1 MKEYQLQVK
10 SSLHDWEAFGQIYT
24 DPKQAK
30 EQLAS
35 VRRIVASS
43 AIAARNKT
51 QYRLVM
57 HEVTPWAE
65 VAE

>member
-10 SSLHDWEAFGQIYT
+10 SSLHDWEAFGPIYT

-35 VRRIVASS
+35 VLRIVASS

-57 HEVTPWAE
+57 HEVTPWEE

>member
-1 MKEYQLQVK
+1 MAEYQLQVK
-10 SSLHDWEAFGQIYT
+10 SSLHDWEAFGTIYT
-24 DPKQAK
+24 DSTQAK

-35 VRRIVASS
+35 IRRIVSQS
-43 AIAARNKT
+43 AVGKRNKT

-57 HEVTPWAE
+57 REVTPWAE

>member
-1 MKEYQLQVK
+1 MQVK

-24 DPKQAK
+24 DLRQAR

-35 VRRIVASS
+35 IRSIVSQS
-43 AIAARNKT
+43 AVGKRNKT

-57 HEVTPWAE
+57 HEVTPWSE
-65 VAE
+65 VDE

>member
-1 MKEYQLQVK
+1 MNEYQLQVK
-10 SSLHDWEAFGQIYT
+10 SSLHDWEAFGQIYA

-35 VRRIVASS
+35 VRRIIASS

-65 VAE
+65 VKE

>member
-1 MKEYQLQVK
+1 MNEYQLQVK

-57 HEVTPWAE
+57 HEVTPWSE

>member
-10 SSLHDWEAFGQIYT
+10 SSLHDWEAFGPIYT

-30 EQLAS
+30 EQLDS
-35 VRRIVASS
+35 VRSIVASS
-43 AIAARNKT
+43 AVGKRNKT

-57 HEVTPWAE
+57 HEVTPWSE

>member
-10 SSLHDWEAFGQIYT
+10 SSLHDWEAFGPIYT

-57 HEVTPWAE
+57 REVTPWAE
-65 VAE
+65 VKE

>member
-10 SSLHDWEAFGQIYT
+10 SSLHDWEAFGPIYT
-24 DPKQAK
+24 DPKQAR
-30 EQLAS
+30 EQLVS
-35 VRRIVASS
+35 VLRIVASS

-57 HEVTPWAE
+57 HEVTPWSE

>member
-1 MKEYQLQVK
+1 MNEYQLQVK

-65 VAE
+65 VKE

>member
-10 SSLHDWEAFGQIYT
+10 SSLHDWEAFGTIYT
-24 DPKQAK
+24 DLKQAK
-30 EQLAS
+30 EQLDS

-51 QYRLVM
+51 QYRLVV
-57 HEVTPWAE
+57 HEVTPWCE

>member
-1 MKEYQLQVK
+1 MQVK
-10 SSLHDWEAFGQIYT
+10 SSLHDWEAFGPIYT
-24 DPKQAK
+24 DPTQAK

-35 VRRIVASS
+35 VLRIVASS

-57 HEVTPWAE
+57 HEVTPWEE

>member
-10 SSLHDWEAFGQIYT
+10 SSLHDWEAFGPIYT

-30 EQLAS
+30 EQLES
-35 VRRIVASS
+35 VRSIVASS

>member
-10 SSLHDWEAFGQIYT
+10 SSLHDWEAFGPIYT
-24 DPKQAK
+24 DQTQAK

-35 VRRIVASS
+35 VLRIVASS
-43 AIAARNKT
+43 AIGKRNKT

-57 HEVTPWAE
+57 HEVTPWSE

>member
-10 SSLHDWEAFGQIYT
+10 SSLHDWEAFGTIYT
-24 DPKQAK
+24 DLKQAK

-57 HEVTPWAE
+57 HEVTPWSE
-65 VAE
+65 VDE

>member
-10 SSLHDWEAFGQIYT
+10 SSLFDGAASSEIYT

-35 VRRIVASS
+35 VLRIVASS

-65 VAE
+65 VKE

>member
-1 MKEYQLQVK
+1 MQVK

-24 DPKQAK
+24 DQKQAK

-35 VRRIVASS
+35 VRRIVSQS
-43 AIAARNKT
+43 AVGKRNKT

-57 HEVTPWAE
+57 HEVTPWEE
-65 VAE
+65 VKE

>member
-10 SSLHDWEAFGQIYT
+10 SSLHDWEAFGPIYT
-24 DPKQAK
+24 DQTQAK

-35 VRRIVASS
+35 VLRIVASS
-43 AIAARNKT
+43 AIGKRNKT

-57 HEVTPWAE
+57 HEVTPWCE
-65 VAE
+65 VSE

>member
-10 SSLHDWEAFGQIYT
+10 SSLHDWEAFGPIYT

-30 EQLAS
+30 EQLES

-51 QYRLVM
+51 QCRLVM
-57 HEVTPWAE
+57 HEVTPWSE
-65 VAE
+65 VKE

>member
-30 EQLAS
+30 DQLAS

-43 AIAARNKT
+43 AIAARNRT

>member
-1 MKEYQLQVK
+1 MQVK

-35 VRRIVASS
+35 VLRIVASS
-43 AIAARNKT
+43 AVGKRNKT

-57 HEVTPWAE
+57 HEVTPWSE

>member
-10 SSLHDWEAFGQIYT
+10 SSLHDWEAFGPIYT
-24 DPKQAK
+24 DPKQAR
-30 EQLAS
+30 EQLDS
-35 VRRIVASS
+35 VLRIVASS

-57 HEVTPWAE
+57 HEVTPWSE

>member
-10 SSLHDWEAFGQIYT
+10 SSLHDWEEFGTIYT

-30 EQLAS
+30 EQLES

>member
-1 MKEYQLQVK
+1 MNEYQLQVK
-10 SSLHDWEAFGQIYT
+10 SSLHDWEAFGPIYT
-24 DPKQAK
+24 DQTQAK

-35 VRRIVASS
+35 VLRIVASS

-51 QYRLVM
+51 QYRLAM
-57 HEVTPWAE
+57 REVTPWCE

>member
-24 DPKQAK
+24 DLRQAR

-35 VRRIVASS
+35 IRSIVSQS
-43 AIAARNKT
+43 AVGKRNKT

-57 HEVTPWAE
+57 HEVTPWSE
-65 VAE
+65 VDE

>member
-10 SSLHDWEAFGQIYT
+10 SSLHDGEAFGPIYT
-24 DPKQAK
+24 DPKQAR

-57 HEVTPWAE
+57 HEVTPWSE
-65 VAE
+65 VEE

>member
-10 SSLHDWEAFGQIYT
+10 SSLHDWEAFGPIYI

-35 VRRIVASS
+35 VRCIIASS
-43 AIAARNKT
+43 AISARNKT
-51 QYRLVM
+51 QYRLAM
-57 HEVTPWAE
+57 REVTPWCE

>member
-10 SSLHDWEAFGQIYT
+10 SSLHDWEAFGPIYT

-35 VRRIVASS
+35 VRLIVASS
-43 AIAARNKT
+43 VVGKRNKT
-51 QYRLVM
+51 KYKLVM
-57 HEVTPWAE
+57 HEVTPWSE

>member
-1 MKEYQLQVK
+1 MNEYQLQVK
-10 SSLHDWEAFGQIYT
+10 SSLHDWEAFGPIYT
-24 DPKQAK
+24 DQTQAK

-35 VRRIVASS
+35 VLRIVASS

-57 HEVTPWAE
+57 HEVTPWSE

>member
-1 MKEYQLQVK
+1 MQVK
-10 SSLHDWEAFGQIYT
+10 SSLHDWEEFGPIYT

-57 HEVTPWAE
+57 HEVTPWSE

>member
-10 SSLHDWEAFGQIYT
+10 SSLHDWEAFGPIYT

-35 VRRIVASS
+35 VLRIVASS

-57 HEVTPWAE
+57 REVTPWAE
-65 VAE
+65 VKE

>member
-10 SSLHDWEAFGQIYT
+10 SSLHDWEAFGTIYT

-57 HEVTPWAE
+57 HEVTPWSE
-65 VAE
+65 VDE

>member
-10 SSLHDWEAFGQIYT
+10 SSLHDWEAFGPIYT
-24 DPKQAK
+24 DQTQAK
-30 EQLAS
+30 EQLES

-43 AIAARNKT
+43 AVGKRNKT
-51 QYRLVM
+51 QYRLAM
-57 HEVTPWAE
+57 REVTPWCE

>member
-24 DPKQAK
+24 DLKQAR

-35 VRRIVASS
+35 VRRIVESS
-43 AIAARNKT
+43 AVGKRNKT

-57 HEVTPWAE
+57 HEVTPWSE

>member
-10 SSLHDWEAFGQIYT
+10 SSLHDWEAFGPIYT
-24 DPKQAK
+24 DQKQAK

-35 VRRIVASS
+35 VRRIIASS

-57 HEVTPWAE
+57 HEVTPWSE

>member
-10 SSLHDWEAFGQIYT
+10 SSLHDWEAFGPIYT

-30 EQLAS
+30 EQLES

-43 AIAARNKT
+43 AVAARNKT
-51 QYRLVM
+51 QYRLVV
-57 HEVTPWAE
+57 HEVTPWSE
-65 VAE
+65 VKE

>member
-10 SSLHDWEAFGQIYT
+10 SSLHDWEAFGPIYI

-35 VRRIVASS
+35 VRCIVASS

-57 HEVTPWAE
+57 HEVTPWEE

>member
-10 SSLHDWEAFGQIYT
+10 SSLHDWEAFGTIYT

-65 VAE
+65 VKE